1 MLLLQDISYRFAKIP
16 VSVWFRYSIFTTD
29 GWDSRLYVYENDL
42 LNSFSIPALS
52 GEGSRSY
59 IMIAWKAKKLINLR
73 IKYGITEMARESE
86 SEKNTK
92 ELKMQVKMFF

>member
-29 GWDSRLYVYENDL
+29 SWDSRLYVYENDL

-59 IMIAWKAKKLINLR
+59 IMIAWKANKFINLR
-73 IKYGITEMARESE
+73 IKYGITEMAS
-86 SEKNTK
+86 
-92 ELKMQVKMFF
+92 